1 MSATQKLL
9 RFGVY
14 ELNLATEELR
24 KNGIPLKLPP
34 QPFRILALLASRAGQ
49 LVTREEIEKQIWGD
63 GTYVDFEHGL
73 NQCIK
78 QIRTAL
84 NDNSDAPLY
93 IETLPRR
100 GYRFV
105 APVVSKTIPAPGLVT
120 ESRSGIQSA
129 LPVTAIAEASALA
142 PAPAPVASLNANLS
156 AGIPSLASSTSATS
170 VAGAA
175 LAPAREQSSIR
186 EPSVRSRRVTILVSL
201 AVLCTVVIVIWLWR
215 ARTNSVLA
223 ANDSIVLAD
232 FANSTSDPVFDDA
245 MNRALQVAL
254 RQTPFLNLLATD
266 KIGGTLKLLKHSPGD
281 KLTPELALEVCSRTN
296 SRAVVAGRVSD
307 EGNGFRIGLTATN
320 CKTGK
325 VIAVSELD
333 TASREQVVKTLGI
346 ATANLRRKLGEPEFS
361 LREFDKPLDEATSP
375 SLEALQEVT
384 LASNIKRQHG
394 DAAAAVA
401 HLKRAV
407 ELDPN
412 YAQAYVALGIGYL
425 NAHDA
430 KLSAEYLGKAY
441 ELRDPVTQRD
451 RFQIEAFYYIGITH
465 QQDKA
470 AETLTDAVRTYPNDP
485 IAHMNLSANLMEVG
499 QYEKAVAEAQES
511 IRLTPSGAA
520 YVNLMTSYLALE
532 RLDAAKATF
541 DEAQANK
548 VDDIGL
554 YVQRYLLGFQQGDEA
569 AMQEQLNHAQGKPK
583 LQATLL
589 CAESSTQ
596 AFHGRVRKSG
606 ELLQQA
612 TGHGADP
619 QVAAE
624 CKALHAVLQAEIG
637 NLELSR
643 REAAEA
649 QTLNPSANVR
659 TSSALSLARSGN
671 LAEAEKLADEL
682 SQENPQATIMQDYS
696 LPTIRAAIELQKNN
710 PAQAIEILKV
720 ATPYELGFG
729 PFSSLYPAYIRGE
742 AYLKLGQGQLA
753 AAEFQ
758 KLIDHPGIVSNFVT
772 GALAHLQLARA
783 QAMAGDSTAARKS
796 YDQFFALWK
805 DADPDVPIYKQAK
818 AEYARLP

>member
-1 MSATQKLL
+1 MSATHKLL

-14 ELNLATEELR
+14 ELNLVTEELR

-34 QPFRILALLASRAGQ
+34 QPFRILALLASHAGQ

-120 ESRSGIQSA
+120 ESKSGIQSA
-129 LPVTAIAEASALA
+129 LPAILTVATAPESGAGTSAA
-142 PAPAPVASLNANLS
+142 AV
-156 AGIPSLASSTSATS
+156 SSTP
-170 VAGAA
+170 AGASVTSA
-175 LAPAREQSSIR
+175 SGAAVAPARDPSSI
-186 EPSVRSRRVTILVSL
+186 PVSSVRSKRAAILVSVAL
-201 AVLCTVVIVIWLWR
+201 LCTAVIAIWLWR
-215 ARTNSVLA
+215 ARTHSVLA

-232 FANSTSDPVFDDA
+232 FTNSTSDPVFDDA
-245 MNRALQVAL
+245 LNRALLVAL
-254 RQTPFLNLLATD
+254 RQTPYLNLLGTD
-266 KIGGTLKLLKHSPGD
+266 KVGGTLKLLKHSSND
-281 KLTPELALEVCSRTN
+281 KLTPELAREVCLRTN
-296 SRAVVAGRVSD
+296 SRAVIAGVIFD
-307 EGNGFRIGLTATN
+307 AGNGYRMGLTATN
-320 CKTGK
+320 CQTGK
-325 VIAVSELD
+325 VMAVSD
-333 TASREQVVKTLGI
+333 MDAASRDQVVKTLGL
-346 ATANLRRKLGEPEFS
+346 AAAVLRRKLGEPEFS
-361 LREFDKPLDEATSP
+361 MRDFNKPLDEATSP
-375 SLEALQEVT
+375 SLEALREVT

-394 DAAAAVA
+394 DAAAAGA

-425 NAHDA
+425 NAGDTR
-430 KLSAEYLGKAY
+430 LSAQNLEKAY
-441 ELRDPVTQRD
+441 ELRDHVTQRD
-451 RFQIEAFYYIGITH
+451 RFQIEAFYYIGITG
-465 QQDKA
+465 QKDKSI
-470 AETLTDAVRTYPNDP
+470 ETLTNAVRTYPSDP
-485 IAHMNLSANLMEVG
+485 IAHMNLSADLMVVG

-520 YVNLMTSYLALE
+520 YVDLMTSYVALGQ
-532 RLDAAKATF
+532 LDAAKAAF

-548 VDDIGL
+548 VDDALL

-569 AMQEQLNHAQGKPK
+569 AMQEQLTRAEGKPS

-589 CAESSTQ
+589 CTESNTQ
-596 AFHGRVRKSG
+596 AFHGRVRSSG
-606 ELLQQA
+606 EVLLRA
-612 TGHGADP
+612 TRHGGNL
-619 QVAAE
+619 QSAAE
-624 CKALHAVLQAEIG
+624 CKALHAVVQAEIG
-637 NLELSR
+637 NLEVSR

-659 TSSALSLARSGN
+659 TSSALALARSGN
-671 LAEAEKLADEL
+671 LAEADKLAAIV
-682 SQENPQATIMQDYS
+682 SQEHPQATIMQDYS

-710 PAQAIEILKV
+710 PARAIEILKV
-720 ATPYELGFG
+720 TTPYELGFG
-729 PFSSLYPAYIRGE
+729 AFSSMYPAYIRGE

-783 QAMAGDSTAARKS
+783 QVMAGDNAAAHKS
-796 YDQFFALWK
+796 YAQFLALWN
-805 DADPDVPIYKQAK
+805 DADAEIPVYKQAK